1 MKAVSKFDQGRVLV
15 AALSMAAIALAGCRK
30 QEAPTA
36 TQPTI
41 QSAPAVGL
49 QSGSPASTKEE
60 SCKAIQAQNTNRATL
75 NYELQNAG
83 CPPVSLSQQ

>member
-1 MKAVSKFDQGRVLV
+1 MKAVSKFVQGRVLG
-15 AALSMAAIALAGCRK
+15 AALSMVAITLVGCSKQDAPSAA
-30 QEAPTA
+30 
-36 TQPTI
+36 QPTT

-49 QSGSPASTKEE
+49 QSGSPALTKEE